1 MTNRMTRILRC
12 NPKDK
17 VILEESNQLAQ
28 DAVLKVDQPLI
39 LQYHQQIKV
48 KHRIRK
54 VKEVEVDR
62 KTKALRTIFIRSNTN
77 IKRAQ
82 VRGSK
87 GH

>member
-1 MTNRMTRILRC
+1 MTKILRC
-12 NPKDK
+12 NPKGK
-17 VILEESNQLAQ
+17 VLQEESNQLAQ

-48 KHRIRK
+48 KHPIRK